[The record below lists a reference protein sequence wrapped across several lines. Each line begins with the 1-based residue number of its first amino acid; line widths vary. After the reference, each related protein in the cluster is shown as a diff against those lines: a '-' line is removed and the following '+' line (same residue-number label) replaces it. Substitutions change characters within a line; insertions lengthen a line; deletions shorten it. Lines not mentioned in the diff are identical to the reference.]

1 MWLNGRLHR
10 AYAAYISGILI
21 NVVGFAGATG
31 RTVPLAA
38 TRIYEM
44 SFFTGFG
51 VSALVYWSL
60 NLLFPVRGAS
70 ECARFEEVDVSAT
83 TVVGGRCVEDGARDS
98 EELDKKSMVSEA
110 VRSVRSNI

>member
-1 MWLNGRLHR
+1 MRTPGASTSGEPPNLFMLPRLYLCGGLWLNGRFHR

-38 TRIYEM
+38 TRIYEI

-51 VSALVYWSL
+51 VSALVL
-60 NLLFPVRGAS
+60 QGPVRS
-70 ECARFEEVDVSAT
+70 
-83 TVVGGRCVEDGARDS
+83 
-98 EELDKKSMVSEA
+98 
-110 VRSVRSNI
+110 RSSR

>member
-1 MWLNGRLHR
+1 MKRTGYR

-51 VSALVYWSL
+51 VSALVYWTL
-60 NLLFPVRGAS
+60 HALFPARGTS
-70 ECARFEEVDVSAT
+70 ECARFEEVDVSA
-83 TVVGGRCVEDGARDS
+83 AAN
-98 EELDKKSMVSEA
+98 SEA
-110 VRSVRSNI
+110 DVEVDAASDGKSVGWDA